1 MFPSGK
7 TCQDLRRGTALQVTY
22 SACMLACLTRDGFD
36 RLGMIPV
43 YKHTILEIRIMV
55 VVDNHYISGT
65 DVAIKNMCF
74 YSGFVSCNVHQN
86 TVIRW

>member
-7 TCQDLRRGTALQVTY
+7 TCQDLLRGTALQVTY
-22 SACMLACLTRDGFD
+22 SACVLVCLTRDRFD

-43 YKHTILEIRIMV
+43 NQHSTRDIRIMV

-65 DVAIKNMCF
+65 DVAMKNTRF
-74 YSGFVSCNVHQN
+74 YSGVVSCTCIKIQ
-86 TVIRW
+86 